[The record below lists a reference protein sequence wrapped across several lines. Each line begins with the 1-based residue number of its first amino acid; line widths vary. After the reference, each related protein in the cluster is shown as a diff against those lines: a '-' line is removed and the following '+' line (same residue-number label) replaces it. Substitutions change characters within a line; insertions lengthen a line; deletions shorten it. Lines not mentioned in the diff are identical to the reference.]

1 MDHHVHRIARL
12 GAGVLI
18 SERWY
23 KTATLIFLAD
33 PECTALHGGSSAY
46 KVAAVRLQAAP
57 DDHDGRMVVQEDD
70 GVVLIVRMDGG
81 TGGTERG
88 FARTANLDRHVPP

>member
-23 KTATLIFLAD
+23 KWCETSSICDELKLTTSAKRGSMRAMQ
-33 PECTALHGGSSAY
+33 CSAACSSA
-46 KVAAVRLQAAP
+46 
-57 DDHDGRMVVQEDD
+57 
-70 GVVLIVRMDGG
+70 
-81 TGGTERG
+81 
-88 FARTANLDRHVPP
+88 